1 MLATGLLLLA
11 RLPNRSAAVLSRSS
25 ADNPILPQCSETH
38 PLARVLRLRTAA
50 LRWQYQDVR
59 ALAGLESSL
68 YALTNWEHH
77 PRRH

>member
-1 MLATGLLLLA
+1 MIGVCRIGFAGGQQVRRNALI
-11 RLPNRSAAVLSRSS
+11 RSS
-25 ADNPILPQCSETH
+25 ADNPILLQRSETH
-38 PLARVLRLRTAA
+38 PLAHVLRLRTVA